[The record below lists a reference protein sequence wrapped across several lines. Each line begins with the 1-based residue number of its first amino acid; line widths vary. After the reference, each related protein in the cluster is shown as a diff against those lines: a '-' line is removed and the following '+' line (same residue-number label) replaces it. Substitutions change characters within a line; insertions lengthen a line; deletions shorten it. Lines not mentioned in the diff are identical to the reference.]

1 MILPGFNYSED
12 LMYSL
17 RETGESYFF
26 NGRTGAFVQAYQEAI
41 ETLASEDKEDKANA
55 QQMFERVVE
64 QGKEIGETGVKIF
77 TLGMKVGRT
86 AKRIAALTPLIAADG
101 PLPIGDIVFV
111 TLSVVEIGLLTYD
124 IVTDVMDW
132 WDDE

>member
-1 MILPGFNYSED
+1 MRLKCLVLALLFSSFTVAHADDRLP
-12 LMYSL
+12 
-17 RETGESYFF
+17 
-26 NGRTGAFVQAYQEAI
+26 I
-41 ETLASEDKEDKANA
+41 PDKTAQDKANA

-77 TLGMKVGRT
+77 ALGMKVGRT
-86 AKRIAALTPLIAADG
+86 AKKIAALTPLIAADG

>member
-12 LMYSL
+12 LMFTIQ
-17 RETGESYFF
+17 ENGENYFF

-41 ETLASEDKEDKANA
+41 ETLADEDAQDKANA

-64 QGKEIGETGVKIF
+64 QGKEIGETGVKVF